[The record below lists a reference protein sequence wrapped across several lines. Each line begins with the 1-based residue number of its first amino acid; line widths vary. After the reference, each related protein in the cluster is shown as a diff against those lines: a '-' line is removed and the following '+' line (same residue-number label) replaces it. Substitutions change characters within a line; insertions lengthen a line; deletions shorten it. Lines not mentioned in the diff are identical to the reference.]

1 MAVNEG
7 WRKGALAILVLAASA
22 AAAMAQQ
29 SPQPIIGAGNEPIE
43 IVSDKLEVR
52 EKENLAVFTG
62 NVQLVQGKL
71 TLRTVRMT
79 VHYTG
84 QPQGAAGG
92 TGAATGAGATE
103 VERIEAEG
111 RVYLKSGE
119 QVATGDQGFFDMKS
133 DTMVLTGKEVVLSE
147 GGNVVK
153 GCKLTMRM
161 SSGQSEVDSCKG
173 AGTGGRVIMLLQPKS
188 GN

>member
-7 WRKGALAILVLAASA
+7 WRKGALAVMALAASA

-52 EKENLAVFTG
+52 EKEHVAVFTG

-84 QPQGAAGG
+84 QPAGASAGAG
-92 TGAATGAGATE
+92 TGATE

-111 RVYLKSGE
+111 KVYLKSGE

-147 GGNVVK
+147 AGNVVK

-173 AGTGGRVIMLLQPKS
+173 SDTGGRVIMLLQPKS

>member
-7 WRKGALAILVLAASA
+7 WRKGALAVMALAASA

-52 EKENLAVFTG
+52 ERENVAVFTG

-84 QPQGAAGG
+84 QPQGAASASAG
-92 TGAATGAGATE
+92 TGATE

-111 RVYLKSGE
+111 KVYLKSGE

-147 GGNVVK
+147 SGNVVK

-173 AGTGGRVIMLLQPKS
+173 SDTGGRVIMLLQPKS

>member
-7 WRKGALAILVLAASA
+7 WRKGALAVMALAASA

-29 SPQPIIGAGNEPIE
+29 SPKPIIGAGNEPIE

-52 EKENLAVFTG
+52 EKENVAVFTG

-84 QPQGAAGG
+84 QPQGASAG
-92 TGAATGAGATE
+92 TGTGATE

-111 RVYLKSGE
+111 KVYLKSGE

-147 GGNVVK
+147 SGNVVK